1 MAPQFQDHL
10 PLRWYRFFHLRSKIR
25 QSRRQKSASYPISR
39 LWDCTGRVLVP
50 SIATKNS
57 TARVLSVGSSSG
69 FDNILFV
76 KSSPQQANSLS
87 STYTTSPIKPSSSL
101 PANFI
106 FVRRLWNAVPQTP
119 TSQSVITKALR
130 TMSFSLP
137 LRNKRAKQDS
147 GVSSSRAC
155 KEPGKFDHSAKMKKA
170 WVTRRKNQ
178 AARKANAQA
187 SLTTS
192 QLQCKF
198 YRAK

>member
-25 QSRRQKSASYPISR
+25 QSRRHKSASYPISR

-57 TARVLSVGSSSG
+57 TARAALSVGAAALAT
-69 FDNILFV
+69 LFV
-76 KSSPQQANSLS
+76 NPSPRQANSLS
-87 STYTTSPIKPSSSL
+87 SSYTTSPIKPSSSL

-106 FVRRLWNAVPQTP
+106 FARRLWNAVPQTP

-137 LRNKRAKQDS
+137 LRNERAKQDS
-147 GVSSSRAC
+147 GIPSSRAC
-155 KEPGKFDHSAKMKKA
+155 KEPGKIDHSAKIKKA

-187 SLTTS
+187 TLTTS